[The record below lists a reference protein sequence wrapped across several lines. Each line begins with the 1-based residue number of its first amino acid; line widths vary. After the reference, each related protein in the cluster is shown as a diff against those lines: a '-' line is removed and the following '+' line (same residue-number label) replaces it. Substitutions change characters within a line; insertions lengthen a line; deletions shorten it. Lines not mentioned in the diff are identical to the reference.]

1 MKNKESSEKRQ
12 SQFSIVLKR
21 LSRNKGAMVGLMI
34 MFLILIIALFGE
46 YMTPYSYFHQD
57 YMSMFQFPGR
67 EHLLGTDSLGR
78 DILSRLL
85 YGARFSLVVS
95 VGAVI
100 FSALLGGLLGAV
112 AGYYGGVVDTAV
124 MRFLDVY
131 QSIPGLVLCMALSV
145 VFGPGVYTTMLAL
158 GITGIGG
165 YARILRAQVIQV
177 KGNEY
182 IEAARAAKA
191 GDMHIIMKH
200 IIPNAISPVIV
211 SMTMGVGSNI
221 ISIASLGFVGL
232 GIPTHLPEWGAML
245 ADGRSYM
252 GSYPYMVLAPG
263 CCIILT
269 VLAFNLFGDG
279 LRDALDPRLKD

>member
-1 MKNKESSEKRQ
+1 MKKEEKSEKRR
-12 SQFSIVLKR
+12 SQFSIVLER
-21 LSRNKGAMVGLMI
+21 LARNKGAMAGLIIMI
-34 MFLILIIALFGE
+34 LILIVVLFGE
-46 YMTPYSYFHQD
+46 HMTPYSYFHQD
-57 YMSMFQFPGR
+57 YMAMFEFPSKD
-67 EHLLGTDSLGR
+67 HLLGTDSLGR

-85 YGARFSLVVS
+85 YGARFSLIVS
-95 VGAVI
+95 VGSVI
-100 FSALLGGLLGAV
+100 FSAVIGGILGAI
-112 AGYYGGVVDTAV
+112 AGYYCGVVDTVV

-145 VFGPGVYTTMLAL
+145 VFGSGVYTTMLAL

-165 YARILRAQVIQV
+165 YARILRAQVLQV

-191 GDMHIIMKH
+191 GDLHIILKH

-211 SMTMGVGSNI
+211 SMTMGVGSGI
-221 ISIASLGFVGL
+221 IAIASLGFVGL

-245 ADGRSYM
+245 SDGRSYM
-252 GSYPYMVLAPG
+252 GTYPYMVLAPG

-279 LRDALDPRLKD
+279 IRDALDPRLKD

>member
-1 MKNKESSEKRQ
+1 MKGKDNSEKRR
-12 SQFSIVLKR
+12 SQFSIVLSR
-21 LSRNKGAMVGLMI
+21 LTRNKGAMIGLVFI
-34 MFLILIIALFGE
+34 FLILIVVLFGE

-57 YMSMFQFPGR
+57 YMAMFQFPSR

-85 YGARFSLVVS
+85 YGAKFSFIVS
-95 VGAVI
+95 VGSVI
-100 FSALLGGLLGAV
+100 FSAILGGILGAV
-112 AGYYGGVVDTAV
+112 AGYYGGIVDTVV

-145 VFGPGVYTTMLAL
+145 VFGSGVFTTMLAL

-165 YARILRAQVIQV
+165 YARILRAQVLQV

-191 GDMHIIMKH
+191 SDLHIIARH

-211 SMTMGVGSNI
+211 SMTMGVGAGI
-221 ISIASLGFVGL
+221 IAIASLGFVGL

-245 ADGRSYM
+245 SEGRSYM
-252 GSYPYMVLAPG
+252 GTYPYMVLAPG